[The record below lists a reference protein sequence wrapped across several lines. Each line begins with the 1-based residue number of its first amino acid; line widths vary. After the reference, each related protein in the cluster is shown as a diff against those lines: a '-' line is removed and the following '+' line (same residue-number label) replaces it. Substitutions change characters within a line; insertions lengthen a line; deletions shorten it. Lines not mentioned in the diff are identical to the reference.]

1 MNLFDWVN
9 NITLH
14 KKEFDSFTP
23 EDQKSY
29 NQYQINRFV
38 SMAEVYVKTVN
49 VINKYKDL
57 PDSNHHNFFC
67 EILPKRKQY
76 FPYIKKSKDL
86 LIDDRKIL
94 MEYFEC
100 GKKEVDT
107 YINILG
113 EDDIKKILE
122 LYKRK

>member
-1 MNLFDWVN
+1 MNLFDWLN
-9 NITLH
+9 NMTID
-14 KKEFDSFTP
+14 KKDFNSFAP
-23 EDQKSY
+23 DDQKSY
-29 NQYQINRFV
+29 NQYQINRFI
-38 SMAEVYVKTVN
+38 SMTEIYVPMVN
-49 VINKYKDL
+49 TINKCKDL
-57 PDSNHHNFFC
+57 PDSIHHNFFSN
-67 EILPKRKQY
+67 ILPKRKQY
-76 FPYIKKSKDL
+76 FQYIKKSKDL

-100 GKKEVDT
+100 GKKEVET